1 MRLMAVDDEPD
12 ILKIVELSLARWGYV
27 VDGFT
32 DPVAALDHFRAN
44 ALDYALILTDIR
56 MPEISGAE
64 LARRAKKIKP
74 GVKVMIM
81 TAFEV
86 DRDLKQAVPT
96 IESSGF
102 LRKPFH
108 TADVCVAV
116 KRHLAEA

>member
-1 MRLMAVDDEPD
+1 M
-12 ILKIVELSLARWGYV
+12 

-44 ALDYALILTDIR
+44 APDYALILTDIR
-56 MPEISGAE
+56 MPEMSGAE
-64 LARRAKKIKP
+64 LARRAKEIRP

-86 DRDLKQAVPT
+86 DRDLKQALPT
-96 IESSGF
+96 IESGGF
-102 LRKPFH
+102 LQKPFH
-108 TADVCVAV
+108 TADLCVAV